1 MKPIPAHVPL
11 RVLRVQRGLTSP
23 ALARLLADNY
33 GVKVDPD
40 HILAVELGRNT
51 AGPALRNAWAEE
63 LGIKPGDIH
72 MAKDLRAMIADADA
86 DVQDDAGENGAGE
99 NGAAA

>member
-1 MKPIPAHVPL
+1 MAPIPAHVPL
-11 RVLRVQRGLTSP
+11 RVLRQLRGLTSP
-23 ALARLLADNY
+23 ALADLLADR

-40 HILAVELGRNT
+40 HLLAVELGHRT
-51 AGPALRNAWAEE
+51 AGLALRTAWAEE

-72 MAKDLRAMIADADA
+72 MAAELRDIIAA
-86 DVQDDAGENGAGE
+86 AGETPGE

>member
-1 MKPIPAHVPL
+1 MAPIPAHVPL
-11 RVLRVQRGLTSP
+11 RVLRVLRGLTSP
-23 ALARLLADNY
+23 ALAALLADNY

-40 HILAVELGRNT
+40 HILAVELGHRS
-51 AGPALRNAWAEE
+51 AALALRTAWAEE

-72 MAKDLRAMIADADA
+72 MAAELRDIIAAAD
-86 DVQDDAGENGAGE
+86 DTPGE